1 MHMTGLLLK
10 NDRFRSGLH
19 SLSDVKQDAS
29 LENPRVGGST
39 SPLRASFYYINA
51 LYPAHSKTR
60 RFSSEMMRK
69 LSVT

>member
-39 SPLRASFYYINA
+39 SPLRASFNYINA
-51 LYPAHSKTR
+51 LIYTPAPELT
-60 RFSSEMMRK
+60 
-69 LSVT
+69 

>member
-1 MHMTGLLLK
+1 LMHMTGLLLK

-39 SPLRASFYYINA
+39 SPLWASFNYINA
-51 LYPAHSKTR
+51 LI
-60 RFSSEMMRK
+60 
-69 LSVT
+69 